1 MRSLWSLKMNEY
13 LKYLLTFLCLIL
25 LWPLLKWFILLVI
38 VLIIVLII
46 FFKKKVKVFRMD
58 DISKSERKITEHSD
72 VIDVEF
78 KTKEEIKK

>member
-1 MRSLWSLKMNEY
+1 MNEY
-13 LKYLLTFLCLIL
+13 FKYLLTFLCLIL

-38 VLIIVLII
+38 VLIVVLII
-46 FFKKKVKVFRMD
+46 FFKKKVKVYRMD
-58 DISKSERKITEHSD
+58 DISKSERKIAEYSD